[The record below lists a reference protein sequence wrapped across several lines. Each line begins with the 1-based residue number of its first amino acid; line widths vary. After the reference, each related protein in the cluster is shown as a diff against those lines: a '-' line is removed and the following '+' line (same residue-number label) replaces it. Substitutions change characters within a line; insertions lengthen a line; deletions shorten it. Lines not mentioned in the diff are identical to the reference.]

1 MTPEELEQLR
11 QTLKRAEE
19 LQERIGDKSLIP
31 FMLGDPIDCP
41 GADESRR
48 GKSSITFGVT
58 NCPPDPTELDLDEES
73 TRELR
78 EMVTRFVCER
88 LGKRVEIARRE
99 LAALQIHPNGPHA
112 PERPESPVE
121 PR

>member
-11 QTLKRAEE
+11 QTLKRA
-19 LQERIGDKSLIP
+19 D
-31 FMLGDPIDCP
+31 
-41 GADESRR
+41 
-48 GKSSITFGVT
+48 
-58 NCPPDPTELDLDEES
+58 
-73 TRELR
+73 ELR

-99 LAALQIHPNGPHA
+99 LAALQIHPNGQHA